1 MRDWMMRDG
10 FARRIEDSMF
20 EDIYDKINTKIAQL
34 CHILEMI
41 AALFVLVAVVIAL
54 VSLIPHMP
62 QLWENRSGS
71 EAFLDFLEQV
81 FLVVIGVEFLKMLC
95 RPTAD
100 NVLETII
107 FLVARHMIVVT
118 TTTPLDDLISTISIV
133 LLCFVRRYLKEH
145 RIKDMLRAQ
154 RALAAAEGRDTR
166 DVEEVLREVNGSG
179 TDAIGALLRLHE
191 NKTKQSP
198 EEK

>member
-1 MRDWMMRDG
+1 
-10 FARRIEDSMF
+10 MF
-20 EDIYDKINTKIAQL
+20 DKVYAYVKKWVADV
-34 CHILEMI
+34 CHVLEFI
-41 AALFVLVAVVIAL
+41 AAIFVLIAVVIAL
-54 VSLIPHMP
+54 ISLVPHVAE
-62 QLWENRSGS
+62 LWADRSS
-71 EAFLDFLEQV
+71 SQAMLEFLERV

-145 RIKDMLRAQ
+145 RMKDKMREEDWRRLEESDESKT
-154 RALAAAEGRDTR
+154 AE
-166 DVEEVLREVNGSG
+166 
-179 TDAIGALLRLHE
+179 
-191 NKTKQSP
+191 
-198 EEK
+198 

>member
-1 MRDWMMRDG
+1 
-10 FARRIEDSMF
+10 MF
-20 EDIYDKINTKIAQL
+20 DKVYDYVKKWVADV
-34 CHILEMI
+34 CHVLELI
-41 AALFVLVAVVIAL
+41 AAIFVFIAVVIAL
-54 VSLIPHMP
+54 ISLIPHVGE
-62 QLWENRSGS
+62 LWENRSTTGAML
-71 EAFLDFLEQV
+71 EFLEQV

-145 RIKDMLRAQ
+145 RMKDKMR
-154 RALAAAEGRDTR
+154 
-166 DVEEVLREVNGSG
+166 EEDWRRLEESDESG
-179 TDAIGALLRLHE
+179 TAE
-191 NKTKQSP
+191 
-198 EEK
+198 

>member
-1 MRDWMMRDG
+1 
-10 FARRIEDSMF
+10 MF
-20 EDIYDKINTKIAQL
+20 EKVYGYVKKWVADV
-34 CHILEMI
+34 CHVLELV
-41 AALFVLVAVVIAL
+41 AAVFVFIAVVIAL
-54 VSLIPHMP
+54 ISLIPHVGE
-62 QLWENRSGS
+62 LWENRSTAGAML
-71 EAFLDFLEQV
+71 EFLEQV

-145 RIKDMLRAQ
+145 RMKDKMR
-154 RALAAAEGRDTR
+154 
-166 DVEEVLREVNGSG
+166 EEDWRRLEESDESG
-179 TDAIGALLRLHE
+179 TAE
-191 NKTKQSP
+191 
-198 EEK
+198 

>member
-1 MRDWMMRDG
+1 
-10 FARRIEDSMF
+10 MF
-20 EDIYDKINTKIAQL
+20 DKVYGYVKKWVTEL
-34 CHILEMI
+34 CHILELI
-41 AALFVLVAVVIAL
+41 AAIFVFIAVVIAL
-54 VSLIPHMP
+54 IALIPHVGE
-62 QLWENRSGS
+62 LWENRSTAGAML
-71 EAFLDFLEQV
+71 EFLEQV

-145 RIKDMLRAQ
+145 RMKDKMR
-154 RALAAAEGRDTR
+154 
-166 DVEEVLREVNGSG
+166 EEEWRRLEESDESG
-179 TDAIGALLRLHE
+179 TAE
-191 NKTKQSP
+191 
-198 EEK
+198 

>member
-1 MRDWMMRDG
+1 
-10 FARRIEDSMF
+10 MF
-20 EDIYDKINTKIAQL
+20 DKVYAYVKKWVADV
-34 CHILEMI
+34 CHVLEFI
-41 AALFVLVAVVIAL
+41 AAIFVLIAVVIAL
-54 VSLIPHMP
+54 ISLVPHVGE
-62 QLWENRSGS
+62 LWADRSS
-71 EAFLDFLEQV
+71 SQAMLEFLERV

-145 RIKDMLRAQ
+145 RMKDKMR
-154 RALAAAEGRDTR
+154 
-166 DVEEVLREVNGSG
+166 EEDWRRLEESDESG
-179 TDAIGALLRLHE
+179 TAE
-191 NKTKQSP
+191 
-198 EEK
+198 